1 MEANFFAEGSPYL
14 AHPLLT
20 RGRTAGEIDFI
31 LSILPAAP
39 GDRFIDIGC
48 GFGRHSIE
56 LARRGFDVLGIDP
69 SPAMIAAAQENS
81 AAEGKPP
88 QFLRLRGEDLA
99 VRDEFDAAICLF
111 TTLGQVADQQDNRQ
125 LLHNTFRALR
135 PGGYLV
141 LEIPQRSWVVGNLKT
156 DEQFGEG
163 ENYTLVARSF
173 DRENTI
179 LHEHF
184 TLVSPAG
191 QRKFLLK
198 YRLFSK
204 AEIDRLLEGA
214 GFVGTTFFEGYSD
227 AHLHENSPVMVI
239 RAQKPA

>member
-14 AHPLLT
+14 EHPLLN
-20 RGRTAGEIDFI
+20 RGRTAEEIDFI

-39 GDRFIDIGC
+39 GDRIIDIGC
-48 GFGRHSIE
+48 GFGRHSLE

-69 SPAMIAAAQENS
+69 SPAMIAAAQEKS
-81 AAEGKPP
+81 APEGNPP
-88 QFLRLRGEDLA
+88 QFRKQRGEDLA
-99 VRDEFDAAICLF
+99 ARDEFDAAICLF

-125 LLHNTFRALR
+125 LLNNTFRALR
-135 PGGYLV
+135 PGGFVV

-173 DRENTI
+173 DQKNYLLRE
-179 LHEHF
+179 EF

-191 QRKFLLK
+191 QRKYLLK

-204 AEIDRLLEGA
+204 PEIGRQLEQA
-214 GFVGTTFFEGYSD
+214 GVISTTVFDGYTD
-227 AHLHENSPVMVI
+227 VHLREDSPVMVI
-239 RAQKPA
+239 RAQKAD